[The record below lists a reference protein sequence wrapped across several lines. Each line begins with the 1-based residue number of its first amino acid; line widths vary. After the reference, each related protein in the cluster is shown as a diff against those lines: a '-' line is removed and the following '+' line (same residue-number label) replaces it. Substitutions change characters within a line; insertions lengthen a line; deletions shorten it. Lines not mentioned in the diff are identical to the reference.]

1 MSILF
6 EDLRAELEGLT
17 SASGEARHLR
27 WLAHELAVGRT
38 AAGDYEIF
46 LRGDPLVATSSVVAR
61 HLQHG
66 QWAPKAGGENFAASR
81 IILPSVPQFAS
92 VAALIAVE
100 LLRAGIDGSGHPQQ
114 PFSDVEPIIEMA
126 IRRGALAENVIIGLI
141 GELILVRQCL
151 LSALSTPAR
160 YAEIIN
166 AWQGWQHGGR
176 DFRLG
181 RYAVEVKTTQSQ
193 SSLHEFT
200 GIHQLEPENEES
212 GVTEDL
218 YVLSIGMIASTTTG
232 ETLPEVV
239 DSILNLLSGSLGGS
253 AGPVQDMF
261 LRSVSLYGTQAA
273 TGYSHFAMR
282 EWSAYTVRYSHS
294 FAPRLYRVADP
305 AMALLERSTIAETC
319 VVPSSVSF
327 SALFPERVS
336 AFNPAENWLTAI
348 SEIVKATAER

>member
-1 MSILF
+1 MTILF
-6 EDLRAELEGLT
+6 EDLRADLEAIS
-17 SASGEARHLR
+17 SASGEARNLR
-27 WLAHELAVGRT
+27 WLAPELAVGRN

-46 LRGDPLVATSSVVAR
+46 LRGESLTAASSIVAR

-66 QWAPKAGGENFAASR
+66 QWVPKEGGESFSASR
-81 IILPSVPQFAS
+81 IVLPSVPQFAS

-100 LLRAGIDGSGHPQQ
+100 LLRAGIDGSGNPQQ
-114 PFSDVEPIIEMA
+114 AFSDVEPIIEMA

-151 LSALSTPAR
+151 LATLSTSAR
-160 YAEIIN
+160 QAEIIN

-181 RYAVEVKTTQSQ
+181 RYAIEVKTTQSQ

-200 GIHQLEPENEES
+200 GIHQLEPEHLEGS
-212 GVTEDL
+212 VAEDL
-218 YVLSIGMIASTTTG
+218 YVLSIGMISSATTG

-239 DSILNLLSGSLGGS
+239 DSILNLLSSSLGES
-253 AGPVQDMF
+253 AGPVQDTF

-273 TGYSHFAMR
+273 TGYSHVTMR
-282 EWSAYTVRYSHS
+282 EWSAYATRYSHS
-294 FAPRLYRVADP
+294 FAPRLYRVDDH
-305 AMALLERSTIAETC
+305 AMRLLRRETVEETF

-327 SALFPERVS
+327 SALFPDRVS
-336 AFNPAENWLTAI
+336 AFNPAENWLTAVT
-348 SEIVKATAER
+348 EIVNATRRQ